1 MEPAVITVGRKL
13 HIQYIGSSV
22 IVITRVSGISEAS
35 TPALS
40 MASGSLLTSNTYD
53 SLSLRGELED
63 YHGERSGDNSK
74 LVLKM

>member
-1 MEPAVITVGRKL
+1 
-13 HIQYIGSSV
+13 
-22 IVITRVSGISEAS
+22 
-35 TPALS
+35 